1 MHTLDIVHVTNSIPE
16 EGGAVGVSDVPV
28 AVSDVRAMIMLH
40 SSKHL
45 LYTLIIQTCMFNV
58 ISYTH

>member
-40 SSKHL
+40 LCKHL
-45 LYTLIIQTCMFNV
+45 LYTSMF
-58 ISYTH
+58 SLYKHACSM